1 MPYRVGCDVGGT
13 FTDLCLVDSDT
24 GESVFVKIPTTV
36 GEEASAVIAGTQLA
50 LDEGHVVADAV
61 ASFAHGTTVATN
73 AVLER
78 KGATTVLLV
87 TEGFRDLMLIAR
99 QMRAHLYDARVRRP
113 PPLVPR
119 HLTFEVPERIGP
131 DGTVLKPLEPK
142 MIVKIAKQLAREK
155 ATSAA
160 VLLLHSYANPIHERQ
175 VRDILRAELP
185 ELDISLSSEVLPKP
199 GEYERASTT
208 VMNAY
213 LMPPLRRYLGKLHD
227 GLAGIGVPQQPMIMQ
242 SNGGVMTAETAGAAK
257 SVHTCLSG
265 PAAGLIGAAAFAKA
279 AGFTDVVTIDMGGT
293 SFDVGLIKE
302 GEILTRF
309 EGEIAGFPLRV
320 PMFDIVT
327 LGAGGGSIAYVDA
340 GGLLHVG
347 PESAGAVPGP
357 AAYGRGGT
365 RPTVTD
371 ANVVLGKLRQG
382 RRLDGGIV
390 IDRTRAVGAIGE
402 HVGEV
407 LGLDEIAA
415 ADGIRLVVNAAMVRG
430 IRRMTVERGLDPR
443 NFALMA
449 FGGAGPLHAIDL
461 AQELSIGTVIVPPS
475 PGLLCATGLL
485 LSPWRHDE
493 TMSLGVTTD
502 TLKGDDLERQVAE
515 LGERASKK
523 AREDGVDANAVSFRA
538 ALDLRYVGQGYEITT
553 PLNDSNVSAA
563 ANHFHKLHQQSY
575 GYQRR
580 NHAVEI
586 MTLRLIASAAA
597 PVTRLPVPKF
607 EEGDARVGRAE
618 VILHGR
624 KANVEV
630 VERRRLLPGVRRNGP
645 LLIEQPDTTLLI
657 GEQAFEIDG
666 FGNILVEVVP

>member
-1 MPYRVGCDVGGT
+1 MAYRIGCDVGGT
-13 FTDLCLVDSDT
+13 FTDLCLVDSET

-36 GEEASAVIAGTQLA
+36 GEEASAVLAGTQLA
-50 LDEGHVVADAV
+50 LEEGRVAADAV
-61 ASFAHGTTVATN
+61 AGFAHGTTVATN

-78 KGATTVLLV
+78 KGATTALLV

-99 QMRAHLYDARVRRP
+99 QMRPHLYDARVRRP
-113 PPLVPR
+113 PALVPR
-119 HLTFEVPERIGP
+119 HLTFEIPERVGP
-131 DGTVLKPLEPK
+131 DGCILKPLEPNK
-142 MIVKIAKQLAREK
+142 IKEIAKQLAREK
-155 ATSAA
+155 VESVA
-160 VLLLHSYANPIHERQ
+160 VLLLHSYANPVHEQQ
-175 VRDILRAELP
+175 VGKLLRAELP
-185 ELDISLSSEVLPKP
+185 GLDISLSSEVLPKP

-213 LMPPLRRYLGKLHD
+213 LMPPLRRYLGRLHD
-227 GLAGIGVPQQPMIMQ
+227 GLAGIGCRQQPMIMQ
-242 SNGGVMTAETAGAAK
+242 SNGGVMSAETAGAAK

-279 AGFTDVVTIDMGGT
+279 AGSTDVVTIDMGGT
-293 SFDVGLIKE
+293 SFDVGLIRD

-309 EGEIAGFPLRV
+309 DGDIAGFPLRV

-327 LGAGGGSIAYVDA
+327 LGAGGGSIAHVDA

-371 ANVVLGKLRQG
+371 ANVVLGKLRHG
-382 RRLDGGIV
+382 RRLGGGIV
-390 IDRTRAVGAIGE
+390 IDRTRAARAIGE

-407 LGLDEIAA
+407 LGLDETAA
-415 ADGIRLVVNAAMVRG
+415 ADGIRRVVNAAMVRG

-475 PGLLCATGLL
+475 PGLLCAAGLL

-493 TMSLGVTTD
+493 TMSLGVTAD
-502 TLKGDDLERQVAE
+502 ALKGNDLARQLVE
-515 LGERASKK
+515 LTERASEK
-523 AREDGVDANAVSFRA
+523 ARDDGVDAKAVSFKT
-538 ALDLRYVGQGYEITT
+538 ALDLRYLGQGYEITT
-553 PLNDSNVSAA
+553 PLDNLNVSAA
-563 ANHFHKLHQQSY
+563 VNRFHELHRQSY

-580 NHAVEI
+580 NHPVEI
-586 MTLRLIASAAA
+586 MTLRLIASAAP

-607 EEGDARVGRAE
+607 EDGDARVGQAE
-618 VILHGR
+618 VMMNGR
-624 KANVEV
+624 KADVDV
-630 VERRRLLPGVRRNGP
+630 VERRRLRPRVRHTGP

-657 GEQAFEIDG
+657 GDQAFEIDG
-666 FGNILVEVVP
+666 YGNIRVEVAP